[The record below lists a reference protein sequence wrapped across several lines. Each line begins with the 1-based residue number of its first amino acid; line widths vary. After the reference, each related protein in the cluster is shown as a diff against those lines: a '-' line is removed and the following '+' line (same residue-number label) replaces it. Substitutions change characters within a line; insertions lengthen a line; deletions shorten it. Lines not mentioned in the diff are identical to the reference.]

1 MPSSFGYQPRPI
13 KPDDFDEFLAY
24 QRNLNSII
32 RDKLHGAGTLA
43 RSPPIKPTEI
53 KTRKKKSSKK

>member
-13 KPDDFDEFLAY
+13 KPDDFDDFLAY

-32 RDKLHGAGTLA
+32 RDKLHNP
-43 RSPPIKPTEI
+43 RYPIKPPEV
-53 KTRKKKSSKK
+53 KSRKKKSSKK